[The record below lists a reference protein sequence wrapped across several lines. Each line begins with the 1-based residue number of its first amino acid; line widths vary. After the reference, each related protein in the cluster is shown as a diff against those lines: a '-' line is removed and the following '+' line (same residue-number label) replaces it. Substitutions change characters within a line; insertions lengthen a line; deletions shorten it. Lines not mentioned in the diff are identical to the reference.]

1 MLGKFPNTRSS
12 SPADFV
18 NARLPSLNL
27 LAFFHLA
34 RFLQCCLRGP
44 NHGPPDKKGSFQ
56 MTVSARQTATAIAAA
71 FITSM
76 LFISSATSAL
86 PIA

>member
-1 MLGKFPNTRSS
+1 MGRDT
-12 SPADFV
+12 
-18 NARLPSLNL
+18 
-27 LAFFHLA
+27 
-34 RFLQCCLRGP
+34 
-44 NHGPPDKKGSFQ
+44 KKGVFQ

-71 FITSM
+71 FLTSM

>member
-1 MLGKFPNTRSS
+1 
-12 SPADFV
+12 
-18 NARLPSLNL
+18 
-27 LAFFHLA
+27 
-34 RFLQCCLRGP
+34 
-44 NHGPPDKKGSFQ
+44 
-56 MTVSARQTATAIAAA
+56 MTVTARQTATAIAAA

>member
-1 MLGKFPNTRSS
+1 
-12 SPADFV
+12 
-18 NARLPSLNL
+18 
-27 LAFFHLA
+27 
-34 RFLQCCLRGP
+34 
-44 NHGPPDKKGSFQ
+44 

>member
-1 MLGKFPNTRSS
+1 MGRDT
-12 SPADFV
+12 
-18 NARLPSLNL
+18 
-27 LAFFHLA
+27 
-34 RFLQCCLRGP
+34 
-44 NHGPPDKKGSFQ
+44 KKGVFQ

>member
-1 MLGKFPNTRSS
+1 MS
-12 SPADFV
+12 
-18 NARLPSLNL
+18 
-27 LAFFHLA
+27 
-34 RFLQCCLRGP
+34 
-44 NHGPPDKKGSFQ
+44 
-56 MTVSARQTATAIAAA
+56 VSARETATAIAAA